1 MEKRARITLNR
12 TVKISNRSECPYKE
26 KNSMNN
32 AIQYL
37 REFHFGTVVFRLV
50 LAMFSSGIIGYG
62 RTKRA
67 KTAGLRTYM
76 LTGIGAAMSILLA
89 LYEYEMMNSLWAD
102 TVSSV
107 GLKFDASRF
116 SAAVIGG
123 IGFLAAG
130 SIIGTSHQQVKGLTT
145 ATGLFASVCMGIACG
160 AGFYECVIISCVLIM
175 TALNIM
181 QPLERQ
187 YKRRCRNITLFVEFE
202 DIENVSV
209 ITDMIRSK
217 NAEIQ
222 EIEIERVKK
231 EGDAYP
237 CAILNLRLSKEQ
249 MSHSDMLS
257 SIAELDSVIAI
268 EELIS

>member
-1 MEKRARITLNR
+1 
-12 TVKISNRSECPYKE
+12 
-26 KNSMNN
+26 
-32 AIQYL
+32 
-37 REFHFGTVVFRLV
+37 
-50 LAMFSSGIIGYG
+50 
-62 RTKRA
+62 
-67 KTAGLRTYM
+67 
-76 LTGIGAAMSILLA
+76 
-89 LYEYEMMNSLWAD
+89 
-102 TVSSV
+102 
-107 GLKFDASRF
+107 
-116 SAAVIGG
+116 
-123 IGFLAAG
+123 
-130 SIIGTSHQQVKGLTT
+130 
-145 ATGLFASVCMGIACG
+145 MGIACG